1 MTRGTRLPRHVCLCA
16 FIVCAAFAQD
26 PVARGIEEFHQG
38 KYAAAKTTLE
48 QALKQKPGDAHARTF
63 LALARAA
70 TGGCD
75 AAATDLA
82 EIFAASKDA
91 DLRRLSGL
99 GLAQCHLA
107 RNRYDLALPVV
118 LELEKRFPADADVLY
133 EAAKLHMKAWND
145 VVFQMFQKTPA
156 SYRVNQVSAEIFEVQ
171 GRYAESAAEYRK
183 AIQKNPDALNLHF
196 RLGRALLMQSHAPET
211 LAEARKEFEDELR
224 LNPSDAVA
232 EYEIGQTLLA
242 ENKPQEAAPRFER
255 ALAESPDFGEAL
267 LAVAKMRADAKR
279 YDEAIQLLERA
290 VRLQPQN
297 EAAHYNL
304 MLAYRNAGRA
314 ADALREKA
322 EIDKLQRPPAG
333 EFTEFLKKLG
343 EKAPNQ

>member
-1 MTRGTRLPRHVCLCA
+1 MTRGIRLPRHGCLCA

-48 QALKQKPGDAHARTF
+48 QALKQTPGDAHARTF
-63 LALARAA
+63 LALAQAA

-99 GLAQCHLA
+99 ALAQCHLA

-118 LELEKRFPADADVLY
+118 LELEKSFPADADVLY

-211 LAEARKEFEDELR
+211 LAEARQEFEAELR

-279 YDEAIQLLERA
+279 YDEAIQLFERA

-314 ADALREKA
+314 ADALRQKA